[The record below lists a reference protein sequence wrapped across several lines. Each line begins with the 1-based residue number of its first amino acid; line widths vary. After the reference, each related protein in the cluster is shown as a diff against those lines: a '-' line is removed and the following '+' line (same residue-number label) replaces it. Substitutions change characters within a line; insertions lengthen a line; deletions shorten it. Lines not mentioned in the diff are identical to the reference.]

1 MVKANL
7 RLVVSIAKK
16 YQNRGL
22 PLLYLVQE
30 GSIGLIQ
37 GVEKFDSDRGYKF
50 SIYAYYQPS
59 CL

>member
-22 PLLYLVQE
+22 PFLDLVQE

-37 GVEKFDSDRGYKF
+37 GVEKFDPDRGYKF
-50 SIYAYYQPS
+50 STYAY
-59 CL
+59 